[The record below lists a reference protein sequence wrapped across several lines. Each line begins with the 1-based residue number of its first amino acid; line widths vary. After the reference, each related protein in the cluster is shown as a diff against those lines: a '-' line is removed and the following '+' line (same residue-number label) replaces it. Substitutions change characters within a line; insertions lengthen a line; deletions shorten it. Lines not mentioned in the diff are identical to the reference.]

1 MITQD
6 IRDSINSFIPTAVF
20 SYGRS
25 FDTALAAA
33 KINIDDYFIHLDPIT
48 PNGNITDGTKTASI
62 TMGFLKQTKPD
73 SEFDK
78 EQNLDID
85 ASIEEVQNEAE
96 LKAEA
101 WLNEFLNTHSSTY
114 QAGTYTLPPAT
125 KIKNVMSGVLLQVT
139 LSYRSPCLQ

>member
-6 IRDSINSFIPTAVF
+6 IRDSINLFIPTAVF

-33 KINIDDYFIHLDPIT
+33 KITVDDWFIHLDPIT
-48 PNGNITDGTKTASI
+48 QQGNITDGTKSAPFTI
-62 TMGFLKQTKPD
+62 GFLKQTKPD

-85 ASIEEVQNEAE
+85 PSIEEVQEEAGR
-96 LKAEA
+96 KAEA
-101 WLNEFLNTHSSTY
+101 WFNEFLNTHSSTY
-114 QAGTYTLPPAT
+114 QGGSYTLAPVT
-125 KIKNVMSGVLLQVT
+125 KVKNVMSGALIQGT
-139 LSYRSPCLQ
+139 LNYRSACLQ